1 MLGDSG
7 RASSWLES
15 NVVYG
20 TASSSFSRI
29 RGGSRTWGEKTEDI
43 EPGQTEACPRK
54 AAMTGSLFNIER
66 VLTPGHH
73 EWRRNDVIPGAFPL
87 QRSSFHMARRIIPK
101 LI

>member
-1 MLGDSG
+1 MVGIQCRLWNRQLIFLTDK
-7 RASSWLES
+7 
-15 NVVYG
+15 
-20 TASSSFSRI
+20 
-29 RGGSRTWGEKTEDI
+29 GGSRTWGEKTEDI

-87 QRSSFHMARRIIPK
+87 QQSSFHMARRIIPK
-101 LI
+101 LIQLKLWV